1 MGAMDTDLAMP
12 RVLDEA
18 DRAVLLAAPR
28 GYCAGVDRAVI
39 TVEKA
44 LDLYGAPVYVRK
56 QIVHNKHVVANLES
70 RGAIFVEELDE
81 VPPGQTVVFSA
92 HGVSPAVHAEA
103 ADRGLKTIDAT
114 CPLVTKVHHEA
125 KRFAAD
131 DYDILL
137 IGHAGHEEVE
147 GTAGEA
153 PDHIQLV
160 QGPEDVANIVVRDP
174 KRVAWLSQTTLS
186 VDETMA
192 TVHAI
197 RERFPD
203 LLDPPSDDICYAT
216 QNRQLAIKEISGE
229 ADLVIVVG
237 SANSSNTVRLA
248 DVALE
253 VGAKAAHR
261 VDDAS
266 EIDEAWLDGVQRVSV
281 TSGASVPEELVQGVL
296 AFLAERGYPDAE
308 AVHTAE
314 ESLIFALPP
323 ELRRDMRAAE
333 KAAAES

>member
-1 MGAMDTDLAMP
+1 MEDMSTDLGIP
-12 RVLDEA
+12 PVLDA
-18 DRAVLLAAPR
+18 DAAREVLLAAPR

-70 RGAIFVEELDE
+70 RGAVFVEELDE
-81 VPPGQTVVFSA
+81 VPEGATVVFSA
-92 HGVSPAVHAEA
+92 HGVSPLVHRQAEQ
-103 ADRGLKTIDAT
+103 RSLKTIDAT

-125 KRFAAD
+125 RRFAGE

-153 PDHIQLV
+153 PEHIQLV
-160 QGPEDVANIVVRDP
+160 QTPEDVASIEVRDP
-174 KRVAWLSQTTLS
+174 AKVAWLSQTTLS
-186 VDETMA
+186 VDETM
-192 TVHAI
+192 TIVSAI
-197 RERFPD
+197 RERFPQ

-216 QNRQLAIKEISGE
+216 QNRQIAVKEISRA

-237 SANSSNTVRLA
+237 SGNSSNSVRLVE
-248 DVALE
+248 VALE
-253 VGAKAAHR
+253 AGAKAAYR

-266 EIDEAWLDGVQRVSV
+266 EIDEAWLDGVGTVSV
-281 TSGASVPEELVQGVL
+281 TSGASVPEDLVEGVL
-296 AFLAERGYPDAE
+296 SWLAERGYPDAR
-308 AVHTAE
+308 AVHSAE

-323 ELRRDMRAAE
+323 ELRRDIRAAE
-333 KAAAES
+333 KARA

>member
-1 MGAMDTDLAMP
+1 MTSLGTP
-12 RVLDEA
+12 SVLSPDEA
-18 DRAVLLAAPR
+18 ERAVRLAAPR

-44 LDLYGAPVYVRK
+44 LDLYGSPVYVRK

-81 VPPGQTVVFSA
+81 VPEGKTVVFSA
-92 HGVSPAVHAEA
+92 HGVSPLVHEQA
-103 ADRGLKTIDAT
+103 AARNLKTIDAT

-125 KRFAAD
+125 KRFASD

-137 IGHAGHEEVE
+137 IGHEGHEEVE
-147 GTAGEA
+147 GTSGEA
-153 PDHIQLV
+153 PEHIQLV
-160 QGPEDVANIVVRDP
+160 QGPEDVPGIVVRDP
-174 KRVAWLSQTTLS
+174 QKVAWLSQTTLS

-192 TVHAI
+192 TVDAI
-197 RERFPD
+197 RQRFPQ

-216 QNRQLAIKEISGE
+216 QNRQLAIKEISDG

-237 SANSSNTVRLA
+237 SANSSNSVRLA
-248 DVALE
+248 EVALE
-253 VGAKAAHR
+253 AGAKAAHR

-266 EIDEAWLDGVQRVSV
+266 EIDEAWLVGVESVSV
-281 TSGASVPEELVQGVL
+281 TSGASVPEDLVDGVL
-296 AFLAERGYPDAE
+296 TFLTERGYPDAE

-323 ELRRDMRAAE
+323 ELRRDLR
-333 KAAAES
+333 KAAAQAD